1 MSIPCK
7 KKKLYVG
14 EKIRINV
21 PLMPR
26 IRTQIRHFTSVKAA
40 HLKPPGDTCLQLR
53 LGWWPRRACIIHGD
67 IFKRCMTPRSPS
79 LLREIRRICEC
90 NFSRTSRDS
99 CPTLDP
105 SAFVIDSLRV
115 KTLAYLY
122 SALALRIHGTMEL
135 FGVLFCFFVFFSF
148 CFVSM
153 RACVRS
159 YLYMGYMLFNVS
171 AMGRYGHV
179 PRCVWA
185 LCM

>member
-1 MSIPCK
+1 MSIPC

-122 SALALRIHGTMEL
+122 SALALRDDGTFRSSFL
-135 FGVLFCFFVFFSF
+135 FFCFFR
-148 CFVSM
+148 FVLYL
-153 RACVRS
+153 CV
-159 YLYMGYMLFNVS
+159 
-171 AMGRYGHV
+171 HV
-179 PRCVWA
+179 YEVIYIWAICCLTYRPWKVWA
-185 LCM
+185 CA